1 MNNTHETIAN
11 DFGFHPATGMIA
23 DLHDATR
30 ANFANLAHWVIDNVP
45 PSEARKQSI
54 HRLRESMMWAN
65 GAIACDSTSPEV
77 VAQGP
82 TQ

>member
-1 MNNTHETIAN
+1 MNNTHETVAN
-11 DFGFHPATGMIA
+11 DFGLHPATGMIA

-30 ANFANLAHWVIDNVP
+30 TNFASLAHWVLDNVP
-45 PSEARKQSI
+45 AGNARKNSI
-54 HRLRESMMWAN
+54 DRLREAMMWAN

-77 VAQGP
+77 VPQGP